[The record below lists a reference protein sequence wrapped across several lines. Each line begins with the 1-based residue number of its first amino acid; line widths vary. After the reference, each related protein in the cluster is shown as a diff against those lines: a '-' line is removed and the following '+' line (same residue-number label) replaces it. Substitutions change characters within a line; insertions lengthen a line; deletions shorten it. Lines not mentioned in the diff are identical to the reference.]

1 MWEGDGN
8 VTTRRVDDSNEPTT
22 KYEVPAQLRLHKK
35 TGKGTNRCL
44 QTRILRQ
51 SRLFITYSLHRAV
64 TNEKEGQLIMKK
76 MADAAYELFGND
88 KWLAHLIVMGQKL
101 HRLDVARGG
110 TDNVS
115 RAVWGMIDGPNK
127 VSEADDAPQWYGD
140 ETRTSYLYDTYETH
154 VNKVELDGGIEIGPA
169 ACTVSGVPCRSL
181 TPRCQ
186 GC

>member
-1 MWEGDGN
+1 
-8 VTTRRVDDSNEPTT
+8 
-22 KYEVPAQLRLHKK
+22 
-35 TGKGTNRCL
+35 
-44 QTRILRQ
+44 
-51 SRLFITYSLHRAV
+51 
-64 TNEKEGQLIMKK
+64 MKMK
-76 MADAAYELFGND
+76 MKMETV
-88 KWLAHLIVMGQKL
+88 H
-101 HRLDVARGG
+101 ARGG